1 MAQTSAL
8 NTGVLYTDRRDFY
21 LNPKETSELWPSVTP
36 FTTMTAKMSTKKAP
50 DPDFRMFEYRSNW
63 HNAYFVIATVETT
76 SPGDL
81 VAVDSES
88 TITWSSAPVGTQPQV
103 GDVYDIWSA
112 DGATYHGQVRVYSVT
127 SSGTTGSIEATTI
140 KLSSAAVTAGAYA
153 YLVGNAQEEGSG
165 SPDSW
170 SSELEVAYNSAQIFK
185 TPLEITGT
193 LLEMALRGKTSELAR
208 LRGEKMKEHQM
219 KQELAFLLGRRV
231 AGINN
236 PIAAESGGGG
246 VHVGGAGSK
255 QVRTTHGLLPILE
268 DYNSGSNIHSVTK
281 SSYNYNKFLDLMRQ
295 VYEYGNDNATKVALV
310 GDQFLA
316 WLGSF
321 ADEKSVMGK
330 VDFQMPMASKEFGF
344 NIRNFMHQFGQIQFV
359 RSPLLT
365 QHAGGKYSGYALI
378 VDPMNIGQ
386 ARYRAD
392 KFEAGIQ
399 NNDVDG
405 IKDQYISDKGLAL
418 TLPETHHAIKLV

>member
-50 DPDFRMFEYRSNW
+50 DPDFRMFEYRANW
-63 HNAYFVIATVETT
+63 HNAYFLLNNGAGITLAASGSTNTVAFDTATGVH
-76 SPGDL
+76 PN
-81 VAVDSES
+81 
-88 TITWSSAPVGTQPQV
+88 V
-103 GDVYDIWSA
+103 GDVFDVWSS
-112 DGATYHGQVRVYSVT
+112 DDATYHGQVFVQAVT
-127 SSGTTGSIEATTI
+127 STGSSGTLTTQTTV
-140 KLSSAAVTAGAYA
+140 LSNNSVSDNAKF

-165 SPDSW
+165 SPDAW
-170 SSELEVAYNSAQIFK
+170 SKELEVAYNTCQIFK

-219 KQELAFLLGRRV
+219 KQELAFLLGRRTS
-231 AGINN
+231 GITS
-236 PIAAESGGGG
+236 AVTS
-246 VHVGGAGSK
+246 HLTGANSK
-255 QVRTTHGLLPILE
+255 YVRLTHGLLPILE

-405 IKDQYISDKGLAL
+405 IKDQYFSDKGLAL

>member
-1 MAQTSAL
+1 
-8 NTGVLYTDRRDFY
+8 
-21 LNPKETSELWPSVTP
+21 
-36 FTTMTAKMSTKKAP
+36 
-50 DPDFRMFEYRSNW
+50 
-63 HNAYFVIATVETT
+63 
-76 SPGDL
+76 
-81 VAVDSES
+81 
-88 TITWSSAPVGTQPQV
+88 
-103 GDVYDIWSA
+103 
-112 DGATYHGQVRVYSVT
+112 
-127 SSGTTGSIEATTI
+127 
-140 KLSSAAVTAGAYA
+140 
-153 YLVGNAQEEGSG
+153 
-165 SPDSW
+165 
-170 SSELEVAYNSAQIFK
+170 
-185 TPLEITGT
+185 
-193 LLEMALRGKTSELAR
+193 
-208 LRGEKMKEHQM
+208 M
-219 KQELAFLLGRRV
+219 KQELAFLLGRRTS
-231 AGINN
+231 GITS
-236 PIAAESGGGG
+236 AVTS
-246 VHVGGAGSK
+246 HLTGANSK
-255 QVRTTHGLLPILE
+255 YVRLTHGLLPILE